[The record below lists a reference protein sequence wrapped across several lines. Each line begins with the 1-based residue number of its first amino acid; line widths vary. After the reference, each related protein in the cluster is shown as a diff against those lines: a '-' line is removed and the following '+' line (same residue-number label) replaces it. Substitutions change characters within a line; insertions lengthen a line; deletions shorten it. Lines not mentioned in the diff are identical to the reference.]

1 MMWFYTFAAAFW
13 IAFGLLWVRRDAPE
27 MWVMCFAIAA
37 FYVALL
43 IRACRDA

>member
-1 MMWFYTFAAAFW
+1 MKGIYALAVAF
-13 IAFGLLWVRRDAPE
+13 FFGVGLLWVWRDAPE

-43 IRACRDA
+43 IRAWRTA